1 VAEIRVE
8 RKQRSVWPWLLGL
21 VLLVLLAMG
30 LMAML
35 GDDREPVENNTT
47 EVGAMRQ
54 EQPASPVP
62 AYPTADL
69 GETDIT
75 LVVEAAA

>member
-1 VAEIRVE
+1 MAEIRVE

-35 GDDREPVENNTT
+35 GDEREPVENNTT

-54 EQPASPVP
+54 EEPASPVP
-62 AYPTADL
+62 VFPTADL
-69 GETDIT
+69 GDHHPAAV
-75 LVVEAAA
+75 LEAAA

>member
-1 VAEIRVE
+1 MAEIRVE
-8 RKQRSVWPWLLGL
+8 RKKRSVWPWLLGL

-35 GDDREPVENNTT
+35 GDEREPVNNNTT

-69 GETDIT
+69 GDNVSMPIA
-75 LVVEAAA
+75 EAAA

>member
-1 VAEIRVE
+1 MAEIRVE
-8 RKQRSVWPWLLGL
+8 RKKRSVWPWLLGL

-35 GDDREPVENNTT
+35 GDDRDTVNNDTT

-54 EQPASPVP
+54 EQPVSPVP
-62 AYPTADL
+62 VYPTADL
-69 GETDIT
+69 GETLT
-75 LVVEAAA
+75 PVVEAAA

>member
-1 VAEIRVE
+1 
-8 RKQRSVWPWLLGL
+8 
-21 VLLVLLAMG
+21 LVLLAMG

-35 GDDREPVENNTT
+35 GNDREPVNNHST

-62 AYPTADL
+62 SYPTADL
-69 GETDIT
+69 GETPFTPI
-75 LVVEAAA
+75 VEAAA